1 MTLTL
6 TLTLTPTLTR
16 CDPCPDPGGPRTCCL
31 SRPAQVVDSLLEE
44 CFAHRRNATLP
55 AAKAAEVQRQL
66 RLEKDQEVAALH
78 HAVCQLVWHV
88 TEAPNAPSNLFI
100 KKEVAALFPEGFHE
114 DLKALLVDVVA
125 KKVPPWKQEIQGGG
139 KPGQQ
144 PKKDS
149 NGKKSTAKFRSLD
162 AGPRSD
168 AAPRDAKG
176 IKQAKEA
183 VLAEAA
189 SDAPGQA
196 PHEGAA
202 GDTAAMLRWL
212 ERREAEA
219 ARDPDTVA
227 TMLLAPKLPQM
238 VLAILGA
245 SPPAPHAAYRKLI
258 ALLLSPALLEAQ
270 GEQAARAEALYWRLL
285 ESSFFT
291 PQPLDGGGGGSGGGD
306 EAEEA
311 EQGLAPAVAY
321 VVSLPQ
327 MTRERQ
333 GAARAS
339 LSSFTEAVTML
350 ELLHAHFGGSSG
362 EQAETTHARLG
373 PLVAPLRSAARAL
386 NLSMQ
391 AGGASQVRLR
401 VASTL

>member
-1 MTLTL
+1 M
-6 TLTLTPTLTR
+6 
-16 CDPCPDPGGPRTCCL
+16 
-31 SRPAQVVDSLLEE
+31 
-44 CFAHRRNATLP
+44 LP

-66 RLEKDQEVAALH
+66 RLERDQEVVALH

-149 NGKKSTAKFRSLD
+149 TGKKSAAKIRPLD
-162 AGPRSD
+162 AGPRSG

-189 SDAPGQA
+189 SDAPGQV
-196 PHEGAA
+196 HEGAA
-202 GDTAAMLRWL
+202 GDKVAMLRWL

-245 SPPAPHAAYRKLI
+245 SPPAPHGAYRKLI

-270 GEQAARAEALYWRLL
+270 GEQAARAEVLYWRLL

-291 PQPLDGGGGGSGGGD
+291 PQPLDGGGGSGSGGGD

-311 EQGLAPAVAY
+311 EQGVAPAVAY
-321 VVSLPQ
+321 VVGLPQ